1 MGDFTYENQGAN
13 TYLVYALADNELLD
27 SVSLGMITNNKISGL
42 ASTMF
47 MQMNATKYI
56 KYNISSRIPMSQFLA
71 GLVNR
76 KRLLGIFNGI
86 VDAMLS
92 AEDYMIDSNAIILDE
107 DFIYVDV
114 SSFETIL
121 ICLPVLDNGQGNVE
135 LGMFFKNIMFKTQ
148 FDQTEDCNYV
158 TKILNYLNGAYMFSL
173 EDFGDLLRG
182 FEKEAAVTDKAHH
195 VSSGDES
202 SEERCLEQS
211 HPVSFEAMHLESVQ
225 SSDKQPE
232 PKVSLQPAVQ
242 KPMDMHSP
250 VSITAAKSMLP
261 DSASDSNEK
270 SMSLLYLLRHY
281 DKENANIYKAQKAEK
296 KERGASK
303 KQSKKEKASAKAKT
317 GKTKRLS
324 GFAIPN
330 APVSA
335 AQSEPMQ
342 TPLPA
347 QQQKQPDSLP
357 VPQPE
362 KSITAQVSISAAEGN
377 PGVGFGDTVYENR
390 TDVTI
395 ETTML
400 EQSVSPEQKIRPF
413 LIRKKNNER
422 IPVYPPLFRLGRN
435 REYND
440 YVVDGNGHIGNSHC
454 HIVTKDGEYF
464 IVDDNSMNHT
474 YVDGAMIPSGS
485 EVKLAHGQSL
495 ALADEE
501 FEFRLF

>member
-13 TYLVYALADNELLD
+13 TYLVYALADNERLD

-56 KYNISSRIPMSQFLA
+56 KYNISSKIPMSQFLA

-92 AEDYMIDSNAIILDE
+92 AEDYMIDSNTIILDE

-114 SSFETIL
+114 STFETIL
-121 ICLPVLDNGQGNVE
+121 TCLPVVDNEQGNVE

-158 TKILNYLNGAYMFSL
+158 TKILNYLNSAHMFSL
-173 EDFGDLLRG
+173 EDFRDMLRS

-195 VSSGDES
+195 VSSGDGF

-211 HPVSFEAMHLESVQ
+211 RPVSFEAMHLESVQ

-232 PKVSLQPAVQ
+232 PKVSLQPAQ
-242 KPMDMHSP
+242 KPMDMHPP
-250 VSITAAKSMLP
+250 VSITAAKSILP

-281 DKENANIYKAQKAEK
+281 DKENANVYKAQKEK
-296 KERGASK
+296 KKEQGASK
-303 KQSKKEKASAKAKT
+303 KPSKKEKDSAKAKA

-324 GFAIPN
+324 NFAIPN
-330 APVSA
+330 VPVSA

-347 QQQKQPDSLP
+347 QQQKQPDSLS
-357 VPQPE
+357 VPHPAQ
-362 KSITAQVSISAAEGN
+362 SITTQVSISVAEGN
-377 PGVGFGDTVYENR
+377 PEVGFGDTVYENR
-390 TDVTI
+390 GDVTT

-400 EQSVSPEQKIRPF
+400 EQSASPEQKIRPF

-422 IPVYPPLFRLGRN
+422 IPVNPPLFRLGRN

-474 YVDGAMIPSGS
+474 YVDGVMIPSGS

-495 ALADEE
+495 TLADEE